1 MTTRVRF
8 TGSVHKSQLDNI
20 ILFTENYCYPFN
32 RIQAFDPYKPDS
44 VRLITTRLFRI
55 VRTGYVKANNV
66 EQELKQKAGIFDT
79 LMFVPI
85 AFALVSLFGVAMRNN
100 KEQLLNAAVMNV
112 LLSLILLWIMG
123 YF

>member
-1 MTTRVRF
+1 M
-8 TGSVHKSQLDNI
+8 HKSQLDNI